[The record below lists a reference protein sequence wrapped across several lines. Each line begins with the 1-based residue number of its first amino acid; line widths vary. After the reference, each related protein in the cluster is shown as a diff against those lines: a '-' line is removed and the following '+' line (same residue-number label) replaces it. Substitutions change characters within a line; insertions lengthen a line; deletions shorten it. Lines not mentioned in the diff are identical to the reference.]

1 MALLSFLTQLAGATM
16 LLLFAVRMV
25 RTGIERAYGASFRRT
40 VTAARNPVGAAGAG
54 MIMAIIL
61 QSSAAVALLVAGFAV
76 SGGLGFGTGLAMILG
91 ADLGSSLL
99 IQVLSLKLDWLV
111 PVLLAGGGF
120 LFLKSSRRGLKQA
133 GRIILGIAFIL
144 IALRFLRETMDPIRD
159 SSFLPAIGG
168 YLARDFITAFLTGA
182 ALAFVMH
189 SSVAT
194 VLMCVT
200 VVSIGALPLSVGMS
214 LVLGANLGSALIPVW
229 LSRGLPPISTR
240 LPLANLILRGTFAF
254 IAVIAVNRTP
264 IVSYLPDMSAGQTLI
279 VLHILFN
286 ASLLLTLPFCARL
299 EGPLRRVM
307 PDPPS
312 QLDDVPMHHR
322 SVLDEHALASPAQA
336 LACLRREVLRMTQV
350 LQEMVEPVMNLY
362 SEFSTSEMRA
372 IRAKD
377 EILNTALDDIRHYA
391 AEMHKHEMP
400 KRMRKDLRELMEYA
414 IALEAAGDIVVK
426 RLTSLAADKSEQS
439 LTLSKTGLDE
449 LTAMHDRILQNLAL
463 ASNVLISGDVE
474 SARLLLE
481 EKTEMARLHR
491 QTRKKHLKRLSA
503 GSGISLDSSD
513 IHLETANALKDM
525 NSQIASLAY
534 PILYREGQLL
544 DTRLV
549 TTMRPE
555 HSEEE

>member
-1 MALLSFLTQLAGATM
+1 MAILSFLTQLAGATM

-40 VTAARNPVGAAGAG
+40 VTTARNPLGAAGAG
-54 MIMAIIL
+54 VVMAIIL

-76 SGGLGFGTGLAMILG
+76 SGGLTFGTGLAMILG
-91 ADLGSSLL
+91 ADLGSALL

-111 PVLLAGGGF
+111 PILLALGGF
-120 LFLKSSRRGLKQA
+120 LFLKASRRSYKQA
-133 GRIILGIAFIL
+133 GRMILGVAFIL
-144 IALRFLRETMDPIRD
+144 ISLRFLRDTMDPIRD
-159 SSFLPAIGG
+159 SAFLPAISE

-200 VVSIGALPLSVGMS
+200 VVSIGALPLNVGIS

-229 LSRGLPPISTR
+229 LSRGLPPVSTR
-240 LPLANLILRGTFAF
+240 LPFANLGMRGSFALLTV
-254 IAVIAVNRTP
+254 VIVNRTDIMTWMP
-264 IVSYLPDMSAGQTLI
+264 EMSAGQTLI
-279 VLHILFN
+279 LLHIMFN
-286 ASLLLTLPFCARL
+286 TALLLMLPVCARL
-299 EGPLRRVM
+299 EGPMRRLI

-322 SVLDEHALASPAQA
+322 SVLDETVLTSPVQA
-336 LACLRREVLRMTQV
+336 LACLRRETLRMTQV
-350 LQEMVEPVMNLY
+350 LQEMTEPVMELY
-362 SEFSTSEMRA
+362 SEFESSQMRA

-377 EILNTALDDIRHYA
+377 DILNTALDDIRRYA
-391 AEMHKHEMP
+391 AELPYDHMSKSAKKE
-400 KRMRKDLRELMEYA
+400 LRDLMEYA
-414 IALEAAGDIVVK
+414 IALEAAGDIIVK
-426 RLTSLAADKSEQS
+426 RLTALAADKSEQS
-439 LTLSKTGLDE
+439 LSLSRTGLDE
-449 LTAMHDRILQNLAL
+449 LTAMHDRIVQNLAL

-481 EKTEMARLHR
+481 EKNEMARLHR
-491 QTRKKHLKRLSA
+491 RTRKKHLKRLSL

-549 TTMRPE
+549 TSLSPE
-555 HSEEE
+555 MEHDD